1 MSRWGKK
8 KKKKASEEGNAD
20 AAEPLTSCR
29 VVTQF
34 FNKNNFMKY
43 VGNEGKLCI
52 FPPSLIDD

>member
-52 FPPSLIDD
+52 FPPL